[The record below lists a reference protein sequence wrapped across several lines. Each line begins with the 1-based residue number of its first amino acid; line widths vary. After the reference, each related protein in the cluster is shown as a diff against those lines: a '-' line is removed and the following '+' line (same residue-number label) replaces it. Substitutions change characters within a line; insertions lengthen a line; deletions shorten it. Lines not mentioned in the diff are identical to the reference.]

1 MKILHNT
8 KVASNWKCLGV
19 MLKIKVS
26 SLDTIAAKHPHKPE
40 DCLMEVL
47 QMWLNGTS
55 SWVTL
60 IEALQVLEQEKLAL
74 ELKKDHL
81 Q

>member
-1 MKILHNT
+1 MKIFHST

-26 SLDTIAAKHPHKPE
+26 SLNTIAAKHPQNSE
-40 DCLMEVL
+40 NCLMEVL
-47 QMWLNGTS
+47 QLWQKETS

-60 IEALQVLEQEKLAL
+60 IEALQILEEEKLAL
-74 ELKKDHL
+74 ELMKDH
-81 Q
+81 